1 MTPGENVSSYLGR
14 LAETGTVETGRLMEA
29 CRDLGALRGVN
40 DSLLFACEAAEG
52 AFRVPAG
59 TDTEREI
66 AALAILRAAI
76 VKARGA

>member
-1 MTPGENVSSYLGR
+1 MIPGENVSSYLGH
-14 LAETGTVETGRLMEA
+14 LAQERGADGRLMEA
-29 CRDLGALRGVN
+29 CRDLGTLRGVN

-76 VKARGA
+76 AKARGA